1 MNKYQNKGII
11 CAGNW
16 ILDEIIFVNKWP
28 KITELSKINEIK
40 YSSGGSAF
48 NVICNFNYYNAPF
61 KTYGVGC
68 IGNDTRG
75 KTILKICKKNNISTR
90 FIKTINNCNT
100 SFTNVVV
107 SPKTKERTFFYF
119 SGANNK
125 FNSNFVAKELID
137 NSKISIFHLGYLCLL
152 KGLEK
157 KDKNKKLNIENL
169 FKKIKKND
177 IDISLDTITL
187 RNFVDYKK
195 ILVCLKYVDH
205 LIINEKEALLLSNIN
220 IIKNNKP
227 KISDLIK
234 SCKILSKYG
243 IKKNI
248 IIHNSN
254 QVIWYDKIQIKLK
267 KFKKIP
273 PNKIKNKSGAG
284 DSFLTGILW
293 GLNLKWS
300 KEKTIKF
307 AHKLAIKN
315 LKLNTSSSFLT

>member
-1 MNKYQNKGII
+1 MNKNHKKGII

-16 ILDEIIFVNKWP
+16 ILDEILSVDKWP
-28 KITELSKINEIK
+28 KITELSKINNIQ

-68 IGNDTRG
+68 IGGDSRG
-75 KTILKICKKNNISTR
+75 KKILEICRKNNISTK
-90 FIKTINNCNT
+90 FLNIINNCST
-100 SFTNVVV
+100 SFTNVIV
-107 SPKTKERTFFYF
+107 SPKNKERTFFYF
-119 SGANNK
+119 PGANNK
-125 FNSNFVAKELID
+125 FNSKFVSKSLID

-152 KGLEK
+152 KGLEQ
-157 KDKNKKLNIENL
+157 KDKNKKLNIVNL
-169 FKKIKKND
+169 FKKIKKNN

-187 RNFVDYKK
+187 SNFLDYKR

-205 LIINEKEALLLSNIN
+205 LIINEKEALLLSNIK
-220 IIKNNKP
+220 IGKYKKL

-234 SCKILSKYG
+234 SCQILSRQG

-254 QVIWYDKIQIKLK
+254 QVVWYNKNQILTK
-267 KFKKIP
+267 KFQKIP
-273 PNKIKNKSGAG
+273 PSKIKNKSGAG

-293 GLNLKWS
+293 GINLKWS

-307 AHKLAIKN
+307 AHKLAVKN